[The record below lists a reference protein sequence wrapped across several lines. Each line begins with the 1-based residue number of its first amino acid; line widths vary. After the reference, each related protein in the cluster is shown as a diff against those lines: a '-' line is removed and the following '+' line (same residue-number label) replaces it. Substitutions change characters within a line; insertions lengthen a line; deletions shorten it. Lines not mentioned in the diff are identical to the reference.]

1 MSAAAPIASQTAC
14 PIHLLRTW
22 SRPGARFPTYP
33 GVEQFSANFGYR
45 DFLQTVAG
53 LRTRGSHNVLA
64 LSLYLPGF
72 DITSER
78 SSPHRHSAE
87 PEPSAVY
94 LGYLKRECEMQGQL
108 FAGMN
113 RIEQLSLRGSG
124 TALLSNAQITSLMQ
138 HLRHC
143 FQFAPDSIGVYTV
156 EVDVAHLTA
165 QRLDVLRRAGFNHVR
180 LPFLDIAPMQAGPP
194 DGWHMQ
200 RHALAGIDQLRA
212 ASFRSMHV
220 DLLMGCVQQ
229 NLMMLSRALK
239 VMIDARIDR
248 IVLHDMASLIDSECK
263 ARSMVDALGTDLDA
277 SANLAQ
283 CMWQLDQAGYINIG
297 MDHFVRPGD
306 PLAVAQAQG
315 RLHAN
320 LDGFSARA
328 DYDLIA
334 CGVGAISAIGAVYTQ
349 NVATLETYYDQID
362 GNALPIRAG
371 IALGMDDVLR
381 RAVMQMLMCNLLLS
395 VRSIEL
401 AYPITFADYFAPE
414 LVALDKLALDG
425 LLTLDSEWLSITAKG
440 RRQIRSI
447 CQVFDRALS
456 ERRLAVA

>member
-1 MSAAAPIASQTAC
+1 MSPAAPISPETAC

-22 SRPGARFPTYP
+22 SRSDARFPTYP
-33 GVEQFSANFGYR
+33 GVDQFSTSFGYR

-72 DITSER
+72 DTAPER
-78 SSPHRHSAE
+78 PSPHRHGAE
-87 PEPSAVY
+87 PDPSAVY

-124 TALLSNAQITSLMQ
+124 AALLSNAQISALMQ

-156 EVDVAHLTA
+156 EVDVEHLTA
-165 QRLDVLRRAGFNHVR
+165 QRLEVLRRAGFNHVR
-180 LPFLDIAPMQAGPP
+180 LPFQDIAPMQSGLP
-194 DGWHMQ
+194 DGRRMQ

-212 ASFRSMHV
+212 ASFRSIHV
-220 DLLMGCVQQ
+220 DLLMGCAHQ

-239 VMIDARIDR
+239 VMIDAGVDR
-248 IVLHDMASLIDSECK
+248 IVLQDMASRIESDCH
-263 ARSMVDALGTDLDA
+263 ARSMVDALRRDLDA
-277 SANLAQ
+277 SANRAQ

-320 LDGFSARA
+320 LEGFSARA
-328 DYDLIA
+328 DYDLI
-334 CGVGAISAIGAVYTQ
+334 
-349 NVATLETYYDQID
+349 
-362 GNALPIRAG
+362 
-371 IALGMDDVLR
+371 
-381 RAVMQMLMCNLLLS
+381 
-395 VRSIEL
+395 
-401 AYPITFADYFAPE
+401 
-414 LVALDKLALDG
+414 
-425 LLTLDSEWLSITAKG
+425 
-440 RRQIRSI
+440 
-447 CQVFDRALS
+447 
-456 ERRLAVA
+456 